1 MINLTLKDAEAIFWA
16 LGIIQG
22 VAAGVNEAQ
31 AEMLF
36 DAAEKIEFV
45 LRGE

>member
-1 MINLTLKDAEAIFWA
+1 MIELTLKQTEQIFQA
-16 LGIIQG
+16 LGMVMG

-36 DAAEKIEFV
+36 DAVETIEV
-45 LRGE
+45 ALKGN

>member
-1 MINLTLKDAEAIFWA
+1 MIKLTLKAAGEIFWA

-36 DAAEKIEFV
+36 DAVKKIETV